1 MARYT
6 GSVCRLCRREGTKL
20 FLKGDKCYSSKCP
33 FEKRPY
39 APGQHGRDRMKMTH
53 YAKQLRSKQAMK
65 RTYGIFEKQ
74 FRKYF
79 DKAMRSKG
87 VTGTVLVQL
96 VESRLDN
103 TVYRLGFALSRAHA
117 RQLVTH
123 GHVMVNGR
131 RVNIPS
137 YLLRPGDTIKLEE
150 KARSN
155 ADVKQSIETAASRN
169 VLPWLEVN
177 YDEFEGTF
185 VRLPER
191 EEVDLT
197 IDVQDIVELYSK

>member
-6 GSVCRLCRREGTKL
+6 NSVCRLCRREGMKL
-20 FLKGDKCYSSKCP
+20 FLKGDKCYTPKCP

-79 DKAMRSKG
+79 DKAVKAQDI
-87 VTGTVLVQL
+87 TGAMLIKI

-103 TVYRLGFALSRAHA
+103 TIYRLGFALSRAHA
-117 RQLVTH
+117 RQMVNH
-123 GHVMVNGR
+123 GHVLVNGR
-131 RVNIPS
+131 KVDIPS
-137 YLLRPGDTIKLEE
+137 YELKAGDTIELDE
-150 KARSN
+150 KVRSN
-155 ADVKQSIETAASRN
+155 SDVKQAIEISSSKN
-169 VLPWLEVN
+169 VAPWLEVN
-177 YDEFEGTF
+177 YDLFKGTF
-185 VRLPER
+185 TRMPER
-191 EEVDLT
+191 EEIDLP

>member
-6 GSVCRLCRREGTKL
+6 GSVCRLCRREGMKL
-20 FLKGDKCYSSKCP
+20 FLKGDKCYSTKCP
-33 FEKRPY
+33 FDKRPY

-123 GHVMVNGR
+123 GHIFVNGK
-131 RVNIPS
+131 RVNVPS
-137 YLLRPGDTIKLEE
+137 YRLRPGDTVELEE
-150 KARSN
+150 KIRSN
-155 ADVKQSIETAASRN
+155 VEVKHAIENASGRN
-169 VLPWLEVN
+169 VSPWLEV
-177 YDEFEGTF
+177 DFDAFKGTF

-197 IDVQDIVELYSK
+197 VDVQDIVELYSK

>member
-6 GSVCRLCRREGTKL
+6 GSVCRLCRREGMKL
-20 FLKGDKCYSSKCP
+20 FLKGDKCYTTKCP

-65 RTYGIFEKQ
+65 RTYGVFEKQ

-87 VTGTVLVQL
+87 VTGTVLVQI

-103 TVYRLGFALSRAHA
+103 TVYRLGFALSRSHA
-117 RQLVTH
+117 RQLVNH
-123 GHVMVNGR
+123 GHIIVNSK

-137 YLLRPGDTIKLEE
+137 YELKSGDVIELEE
-150 KARSN
+150 KVRSN
-155 ADVKQSIETAASRN
+155 QDVKQAIETASGRN
-169 VLPWLEVN
+169 TFPWLDVN
-177 YDEFEGTF
+177 YDLFKGTF
-185 VRLPER
+185 VRVPER

-197 IDVQDIVELYSK
+197 VNVQDIVELYSK

>member
-6 GSVCRLCRREGTKL
+6 GSVCRLCRREGMKL
-20 FLKGDKCYSSKCP
+20 FLKGDKCYSEKCP
-33 FEKRPY
+33 FNKRPY

-79 DKAMRSKG
+79 DKAMRSSG
-87 VTGTVLVQL
+87 VTGTVLIQL

-123 GHVMVNGR
+123 GHIFVNGR

-137 YLLRPGDTIKLEE
+137 YQLKPGDTVELEE
-150 KARSN
+150 KVRSN
-155 ADVKQSIETAASRN
+155 VEVKHAIENASGRN
-169 VLPWLEVN
+169 VSPWLEVN
-177 YDEFEGTF
+177 FDAFKGTF

-197 IDVQDIVELYSK
+197 VDVQDIVELYSK

>member
-6 GSVCRLCRREGTKL
+6 GSVCRLCRREGMKL
-20 FLKGDKCYSSKCP
+20 FLKGDKCYTTKCP

-65 RTYGIFEKQ
+65 RTYGVFEKQ

-87 VTGTVLVQL
+87 VTGTVLVQIA
-96 VESRLDN
+96 ESRLDN
-103 TVYRLGFALSRAHA
+103 TVYRLGFALSRSHA
-117 RQLVTH
+117 RQLVNH
-123 GHVMVNGR
+123 GHIIVNGR

-137 YLLRPGDTIKLEE
+137 YELKSGDVIELEE
-150 KARSN
+150 KVRSN
-155 ADVKQSIETAASRN
+155 QDVKQAIETASGRN
-169 VLPWLEVN
+169 TFPWLDVN
-177 YDEFEGTF
+177 YDLFKGTF
-185 VRLPER
+185 VRVPER

-197 IDVQDIVELYSK
+197 INVQDIVELYSK